1 MYARNFQYFFINFKY
16 NALTAHL
23 LTIKL
28 HNFFFKKISMYRYPG
43 TCMFSMLNIFKI
55 SSSKIGLH
63 VFFQAG
69 VDDNFN

>member
-16 NALTAHL
+16 NAHL

-28 HNFFFKKISMYRYPG
+28 HNFFFSRKYPCTG

-63 VFFQAG
+63 VFFQSG

>member
-16 NALTAHL
+16 NAHL

-28 HNFFFKKISMYRYPG
+28 HNFFFQENIHVQVHVQ
-43 TCMFSMLNIFKI
+43 CMFSMLNIFKI

-69 VDDNFN
+69 VDDNFY

>member
-28 HNFFFKKISMYRYPG
+28 HNFFSRKYPCTG
-43 TCMFSMLNIFKI
+43 TCMFSMLTIFKI